1 MDSFSFTLPEFWAD
15 QGVTVTEGEDSLDV
29 MYWDIRLCTIAAVT
43 DDPSRYLA
51 ESWDLG
57 NGKRLELVIDDRMM
71 NITTQGSVTVLNHI
85 SGGTDE
91 MTYTNVYNSNEDLSK
106 IVYILT
112 GQDLDITTIREQSSN
127 PAAEEDVAAAMD
139 AAQAFILDEV
149 VPGITVK

>member
-1 MDSFSFTLPEFWAD
+1 MNYRMVAQLL
-15 QGVTVTEGEDSLDV
+15 GKV
-29 MYWDIRLCTIAAVT
+29 LCTIAAVT
-43 DDPSRYLA
+43 EEFITGDDPSRYLA

-149 VPGITVK
+149 VPGVTVK